1 MSEWIT
7 DRLPTEEDS
16 DMMNKVWVWEDNAVY
31 WSDYSVVTLG
41 TPWMPNKIPA
51 PYVKP
56 EPQRWKPD
64 NGDLVCYNSWCGD
77 TRYEHYCDHHD
88 FLQAYNFGNVFQTR
102 DQAIEAARR
111 VRELLLNYHKE
122 LNNE

>member
-1 MSEWIT
+1 ME
-7 DRLPTEEDS
+7 
-16 DMMNKVWVWEDNAVY
+16 NDNVY
-31 WSDYSVVTLG
+31 WADYATVESNQ
-41 TPWMPNKIPA
+41 PWMPIHAPE

-64 NGDLVCYNSWCGD
+64 NGDLVYYNSWCGD

-102 DQAIEAARR
+102 DQAQEAARR
-111 VRELLLNYHKE
+111 VRDLLLNYHKE
-122 LNNE
+122 LLQ